1 MAQKRRGLGRGLQA
15 LIPEA
20 QKEKV
25 SASRPSDV
33 FFPDS
38 RKAEVQDEKA
48 PSEPEHAAPEPEPEP
63 EAEVR
68 STRDLTE
75 TLLAPSQRKRGSK
88 SRSTRSTSSKTTEK
102 SKQTTSVSRE
112 TTPDSVAATD
122 IAATAAKKNGKTSSA
137 TSARRARSTVQ
148 KKTTAQKHPAK
159 KVPEA
164 VEAVEPAEE
173 AVEEPT
179 AQPEAAETS
188 SAATAQSA
196 QDIST
201 EAAAE
206 SSPETV
212 ITSEEPIVHV
222 KRRRDTPRSSMPSP
236 LSPCAPMNSRLPT
249 CRRSLI
255 LALIHMTRSM
265 AKMML
270 RTLMRPIWFQ
280 SPVPVSLRFRW
291 G

>member
-112 TTPDSVAATD
+112 P
-122 IAATAAKKNGKTSSA
+122 
-137 TSARRARSTVQ
+137 RRIRL
-148 KKTTAQKHPAK
+148 PRR
-159 KVPEA
+159 
-164 VEAVEPAEE
+164 
-173 AVEEPT
+173 
-179 AQPEAAETS
+179 
-188 SAATAQSA
+188 
-196 QDIST
+196 IS
-201 EAAAE
+201 
-206 SSPETV
+206 PLLL
-212 ITSEEPIVHV
+212 
-222 KRRRDTPRSSMPSP
+222 RRRTEKPRQLPRP
-236 LSPCAPMNSRLPT
+236 GAPDRRFRRRQR
-249 CRRSLI
+249 RRSI
-255 LALIHMTRSM
+255 R
-265 AKMML
+265 
-270 RTLMRPIWFQ
+270 RR
-280 SPVPVSLRFRW
+280 RFRRL
-291 G
+291 